1 MTFLSSP
8 SRPESK
14 PTSPLWWTDGMPI
27 EAAREY
33 AIWPKDRTVTVS
45 DGTPIAYTVVG
56 DGAKTPILF
65 VNGWTCTDSY
75 WAVIGPGVIED
86 GHPAV
91 FMDTRG
97 HGESGLP
104 RDPGFLARKLRTEDV
119 TTERLARDV
128 LEVIDDAGFERVA
141 LAGHSLGVQIIV
153 EACRIAPEKVAAL
166 FPVAGTF
173 ENPVK
178 TFADIGIFDRI
189 YPIAEVLLGVF
200 PFEFLKPINKGIANP
215 ETGLK
220 MVRLIRVAGPKVT
233 SERLAPHLKQII
245 ELDFSVLFKMMSEQR
260 RHKSAE
266 FLPQIQAPTMIFAG
280 RRDLFTP
287 PSVQEKMAELIPDA
301 EIVWFD
307 EGGHMLPIEEPEG
320 IAAGMCDL
328 MSRRVDSANVAAPSK
343 LQP

>member
-1 MTFLSSP
+1 
-8 SRPESK
+8 
-14 PTSPLWWTDGMPI
+14 MPI
-27 EAAREY
+27 PTAREY
-33 AIWPKDRTVTVS
+33 AIWPKDRTVKVS
-45 DGTPIAYTVVG
+45 DGTTIAYTVVG
-56 DGAKTPILF
+56 DGPKTPILF
-65 VNGWTCTDSY
+65 VNGWTCSDAY
-75 WAVIGPGVIED
+75 WVAIGPGMADD
-86 GHPAV
+86 GHPTIFV
-91 FMDTRG
+91 DTRG

-104 RDPGFLARKLRTEDV
+104 RDPGFLARNLRKEDV
-119 TTERLARDV
+119 STERLARDV
-128 LEVIDDAGFERVA
+128 LEVVDDLWLERVA

-153 EACRIAPEKVAAL
+153 EACRLAPDKVAAL

-189 YPIAEVLLGVF
+189 YPVAEVLLGLF

-233 SERLAPHLKQII
+233 AERLAPHLKQII

-260 RHKSAE
+260 RHASAE

-287 PSVQEKMAELIPDA
+287 PRVQEKMAELIPDA
-301 EIVWFD
+301 EIVWFED
-307 EGGHMLPIEEPEG
+307 GGHMLPIEEPEG
-320 IAAGMCDL
+320 IVEAMLEFLA
-328 MSRRVDSANVAAPSK
+328 RRVDTAAAPSK